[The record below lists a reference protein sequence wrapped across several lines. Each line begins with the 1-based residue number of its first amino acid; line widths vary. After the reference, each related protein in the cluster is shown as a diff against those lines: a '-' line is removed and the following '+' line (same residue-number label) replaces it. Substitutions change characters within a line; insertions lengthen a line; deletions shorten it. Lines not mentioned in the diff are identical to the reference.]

1 MKKYSLKIGNS
12 LLEIETG
19 ELARQAQGAVWIRF
33 GDTIVLTTAVSSPAK
48 EKIDFLPLLVEY
60 REQTFAA
67 GKIPGGFIKREGR
80 PRDKEIIYG
89 RAIDRSI
96 RPHFPEDFT
105 DEVEIVSLLLSYD
118 MEQEGDLLGIIGAS
132 SSLLIS
138 DIPFNGPI
146 GAVRVGKIKGEF
158 KINPRKQE
166 LEESEFN
173 LLLAGRKEGICM
185 IEFQGN
191 EIKEEEIIKGV
202 EFAMPYIEELID
214 FQNRIREEVGKE
226 KYEYSKIEID
236 ENIIQNIEI
245 HRENLRKTLFIQE
258 KGLRTR
264 ALKELEEKIIKD
276 LLKEF
281 PSKEIEIKVAL
292 NKIEKEI
299 VRKRIVEE
307 KMRMDGRSL
316 GDIRPIRCETGVL
329 PRTHGSAI
337 FERGETQ
344 TLCVTTL
351 GTKEDAQRLTELEG
365 EEIKRFM
372 LHYMFPPFSTGEVA
386 PLRGPSRREIGHGNL
401 AEKALEPLIPSEE
414 KFPYTI
420 RIVSLILESNG
431 STSMA
436 SVCGGSLSLMDAG
449 VPIKSACAGI
459 SIGWMDYEGKNVLL
473 TDIIGSE
480 DHFGNMDFKVA
491 GTKNGVTAIQLDIK
505 KPYLPFEIFKDALY
519 EAKKAREFILETMSK
534 TLSAPKPFIS
544 QYAPKVR
551 AFLIPKEKIG
561 EVIGP
566 GGRVIKRIIDK
577 TGVKIDIDD
586 TRGEVFVYGEN
597 MENVEEA
604 QKMIE
609 EIVQE
614 LEVGSYYKGKVKRV
628 ESFGVFVEIQ
638 PGKIGLVHIS
648 EWAPYKVKN
657 LYEEVKPG
665 EEITVKVIGI
675 DELGRIKLS
684 RKKVLELEEK
694 TFGTQGNKK
703 LQKPEPKKG
712 SNPDLKSNSENVPG

>member
-1 MKKYSLKIGNS
+1 MKKYTLKLGETELLIEIGKV
-12 LLEIETG
+12 
-19 ELARQAQGAVWIRF
+19 AKQAQGAVWVQI
-33 GDTIVLTTAVSSPAK
+33 DDSVVLTTCVSSPAK
-48 EKIDFLPLLVEY
+48 EKTDFLPLLVEY

-105 DEVEIVSLLLSYD
+105 DEVEIVSFLLSYD

-132 SSLLIS
+132 CALTIS

-146 GAVRVGKIKGEF
+146 GAVRIGKINGEL
-158 KINPRKQE
+158 KINPKRSE
-166 LEESEFN
+166 LEESKFN
-173 LLLAGRKEGICM
+173 LLLAGKEEGICM
-185 IEFQGN
+185 IEFQGK
-191 EIKEEEIIKGV
+191 EIEEKEIIEAVHFG
-202 EFAMPYIEELID
+202 MPYIKQIINL
-214 FQNRIREEVGKE
+214 QNKIREEMGKE
-226 KYEYSKIEID
+226 KYEYKKLEIEEGIFEKINNFRNEI
-236 ENIIQNIEI
+236 
-245 HRENLRKTLFIQE
+245 RKTLFVQE
-258 KGLRTR
+258 KILRVN
-264 ALKELEEKIIKD
+264 ALKELEEKIINEILKD
-276 LLKEF
+276 F
-281 PSKEIEIKVAL
+281 PEKEIEIKVAL

-299 VRKRIVEE
+299 VRERTVKE
-307 KMRMDGRSL
+307 KVRMDGRGL
-316 GDIRPIRCETGVL
+316 NEIRPIWCETSIL

-337 FERGETQ
+337 FTRGETQ
-344 TLCVTTL
+344 ALCVTTL

-365 EEIKRFM
+365 EEMKRFM
-372 LHYMFPPFSTGEVA
+372 LHYMFPAFSTGEVA

-401 AEKALEPLIPSEE
+401 AEKALEPLIPPEE

-449 VPIKSACAGI
+449 VPVSSACAGI
-459 SIGWMDYEGKNVLL
+459 SIGWMDFEGEDVLL

-491 GTKNGVTAIQLDIK
+491 GTKKGITAIQLDIK
-505 KPYLPFEIFKDALY
+505 KPYLPFEIFERALF
-519 EAKKAREFILETMSK
+519 EAKRAREFILETMSR
-534 TLSAPKPFIS
+534 TLSEPKPSIS
-544 QYAPKVR
+544 EYAPKVR

-566 GGRVIKRIIDK
+566 GGRVIKKIIDK
-577 TGVKIDIDD
+577 TNVKIDIDD
-586 TRGEVFVYGEN
+586 ETGEVFVYGEN

-614 LEVGSYYKGKVKRV
+614 VEVGSYYKGKITRV
-628 ESFGVFVEIQ
+628 ENFGAFVEIL

-648 EWAPYKVKN
+648 ELAPYKVKN
-657 LYEEVKPG
+657 IYHEVKPG
-665 EEITVKVIGI
+665 QEIIVKVIGI
-675 DELGRIKLS
+675 DELGRIRLS
-684 RKKVLELEEK
+684 RKAVLELE
-694 TFGTQGNKK
+694 KK
-703 LQKPEPKKG
+703 ATKADKKSFPKQHPKRG
-712 SNPDLKSNSENVPG
+712 SNPHN

>member
-1 MKKYSLKIGNS
+1 LKKYSLKIGDS
-12 LLEIETG
+12 VLEIETG
-19 ELARQAQGAVWIRF
+19 RVANQAQGAVWVKLD
-33 GDTIVLTTAVSSPAK
+33 DTVVLTTAVSSPAK

-80 PRDKEIIYG
+80 PKDKEIIYG

-96 RPHFPEDFT
+96 RPHFPEGFT

-132 SSLLIS
+132 TALTIS

-146 GAVRVGKIKGEF
+146 GAVRVGKINGEF
-158 KINPRKQE
+158 KINPRKTE

-173 LLLAGRKEGICM
+173 LLLAGKKEGICM
-185 IEFQGN
+185 IEFQGK
-191 EIKEEEIIKGV
+191 ETKEEEIIKAV
-202 EFAMPYIEELID
+202 EFALPYINQIIEL
-214 FQNRIREEVGKE
+214 QNQMRQEIGKE
-226 KYEYSKIEID
+226 KYEYEKIAID
-236 ENIIQNIEI
+236 EKIIEKINSY
-245 HRENLRKTLFIQE
+245 REDLRKKLFIQE
-258 KGLRTR
+258 KVLRTK
-264 ALKELEEKIIKD
+264 ALKELEEKIINE
-276 LLKEF
+276 LIEEF
-281 PSKEIEIKVAL
+281 PDNETEIKIAL

-299 VRKRIVEE
+299 VRERTVKE
-307 KMRMDGRSL
+307 KIRMDGRNL
-316 GDIRPIRCETGVL
+316 NEIRPIWCEVSVL

-337 FERGETQ
+337 FTRGETQ
-344 TLCVTTL
+344 ALCVTTL
-351 GTKEDAQRLTELEG
+351 GTKEDAQKLGELEG
-365 EEIKRFM
+365 EEVKRFM
-372 LHYMFPPFSTGEVA
+372 LHYMFPAFSTGEVA

-401 AEKALEPLIPSEE
+401 AEKALEPLIPPEE

-449 VPIKSACAGI
+449 VPVKSACAGI
-459 SIGWMDYEGKNVLL
+459 SIGWMDYDGEDVLL

-505 KPYLPFEIFKDALY
+505 KPYLPFDIFKNALE
-519 EAKKAREFILETMSK
+519 EAKRAREFILETMSK
-534 TLSAPKPFIS
+534 TLSEPKPSIS
-544 QYAPKVR
+544 QYAPKVK
-551 AFLIPKEKIG
+551 AFLIPKDKIG

-566 GGRVIKRIIDK
+566 GGRVIKRILEK
-577 TGVKIDIDD
+577 TEVKIDIDD
-586 TRGEVFVYGEN
+586 TTGEVFIYGEK

-614 LEVGSYYKGKVKRV
+614 VEVGSYYKGKVTRV
-628 ESFGVFVEIQ
+628 ENFGVFVEVL
-638 PGKIGLVHIS
+638 PGKIGLIHIS

-657 LYEEVKPG
+657 LSQEVKPG
-665 EEITVKVIGI
+665 DEVTVKVIGI
-675 DELGRIKLS
+675 DELGRIRLS
-684 RKKVLELEEK
+684 RKAVIELEKK
-694 TFGTQGNKK
+694 TLGTPPKNKK
-703 LQKPEPKKG
+703 ISKSDPRRGSSPKR
-712 SNPDLKSNSENVPG
+712 